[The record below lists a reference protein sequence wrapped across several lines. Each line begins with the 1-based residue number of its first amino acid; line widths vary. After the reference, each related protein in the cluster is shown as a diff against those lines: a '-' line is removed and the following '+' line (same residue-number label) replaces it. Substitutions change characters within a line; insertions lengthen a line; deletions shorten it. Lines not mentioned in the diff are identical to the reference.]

1 MAGPDVSGAGEWN
14 RFAEGSVERLMLSAL
29 SERLGTALR
38 PRVLLLAD
46 GVRVEVEGM
55 DAAGTVVAQL
65 VANQG
70 SYKPSYRNKVMAD
83 MFKLL
88 WLRTAAPQ
96 VERAV
101 LVVSTVTVRA
111 LNGWVAVAAADLGVE
126 VYVFDGAGV
135 VPLGAES

>member
-1 MAGPDVSGAGEWN
+1 MAGTDASGAGEWN
-14 RFAEGSVERLMLSAL
+14 RFAEGSVERRMLSAL
-29 SERLGTALR
+29 SDRVGAALR
-38 PRVLLLAD
+38 PRQLVLAD

-55 DAAGTVVAQL
+55 DAAGTIVVQL

-88 WLRTAAPQ
+88 WLRAAAPA
-96 VERAV
+96 VDRAA
-101 LVVSTVTVRA
+101 LVVSTVTARA

-126 VYVFDGAGV
+126 VYLFDGAGV
-135 VPLGAES
+135 APFRAQS

>member
-1 MAGPDVSGAGEWN
+1 MSGAGEWN

-55 DAAGTVVAQL
+55 DAAGAIVAQL

>member
-1 MAGPDVSGAGEWN
+1 MAGADVSGAGEWN
-14 RFAEGSVERLMLSAL
+14 RFGEGSVERLMLSAL
-29 SERLGTALR
+29 SERLGRPLR

-55 DAAGTVVAQL
+55 DAAGTIVVQL

-88 WLRTAAPQ
+88 WLRTAAPE
-96 VERAV
+96 VERAA
-101 LVVSTVTVRA
+101 LVVTTVTARA

-126 VYVFDGAGV
+126 VYLFDGAGV
-135 VPLGAES
+135 VPFRAQS